1 MLDECETKGL
11 TVLWSEAAYCDM
23 HRLAHDESLA
33 AVGEAAEVEFAACL
47 QGFAFHAEV
56 TLNTGFV
63 LRKDRKRSKKEQR
76 KEYRGGLHFFRFGE
90 VCLAFGL
97 INR

>member
-1 MLDECETKGL
+1 MMCIGWPMTK
-11 TVLWSEAAYCDM
+11 
-23 HRLAHDESLA
+23 SLA

-47 QGFAFHAEV
+47 QGFAFDAEV
-56 TLNTGFV
+56 TLNAGFV

-90 VCLAFGL
+90 V
-97 INR
+97 